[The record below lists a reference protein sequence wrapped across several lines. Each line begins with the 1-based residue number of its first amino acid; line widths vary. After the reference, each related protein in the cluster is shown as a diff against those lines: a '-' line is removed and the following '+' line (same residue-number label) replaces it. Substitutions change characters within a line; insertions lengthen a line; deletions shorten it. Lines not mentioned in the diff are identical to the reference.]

1 MAGSRK
7 LRGSPSLRFARTRH
21 RRIWE
26 PPLIW
31 ADAQGGDI
39 GGFGSH
45 LRSASKGGGS
55 ADLPL
60 VRGCGVSQTLGLRA
74 ACPPGGRGAMAACG
88 NSSPY
93 GGGRRA
99 PATGRLTQGRGRG
112 APATGPRSHGGG
124 RRSAASTVSED
135 NFDMDSNNVDDK
147 FASDHDTIM
156 RSSN

>member
-1 MAGSRK
+1 MAALDLNSSGDGWPDLEK

-31 ADAQGGDI
+31 ADAQGGDVS
-39 GGFGSH
+39 GSGSH

-60 VRGCGVSQTLGLRA
+60 VRGCSVSQTLGLRA

-135 NFDMDSNNVDDK
+135 NFDMDSNNVDD
-147 FASDHDTIM
+147 
-156 RSSN
+156 